1 MTIWDVRL
9 VHYSEVRGVR
19 ISEVEMY
26 GVLRLSAGGTQIFR
40 CREVVRS
47 SECPLL
53 EVPLY
58 INADTEALTANLYLP
73 SEQLLFLCHFIFSQL
88 T

>member
-1 MTIWDVRL
+1 M
-9 VHYSEVRGVR
+9 EC
-19 ISEVEMY
+19 M
-26 GVLRLSAGGTQIFR
+26 RLSAGDTQIVR

-58 INADTEALTANLYLP
+58 TIP
-73 SEQLLFLCHFIFSQL
+73 KHK
-88 T
+88 

>member
-1 MTIWDVRL
+1 M
-9 VHYSEVRGVR
+9 EC
-19 ISEVEMY
+19 M
-26 GVLRLSAGGTQIFR
+26 RLSSGDTQIVR

-58 INADTEALTANLYLP
+58 MYIQRSRGGSFFDSNVLG
-73 SEQLLFLCHFIFSQL
+73 LLKTLCL
-88 T
+88 

>member
-1 MTIWDVRL
+1 M
-9 VHYSEVRGVR
+9 EC
-19 ISEVEMY
+19 M
-26 GVLRLSAGGTQIFR
+26 RLSAGDTQIVR

-58 INADTEALTANLYLP
+58 YI
-73 SEQLLFLCHFIFSQL
+73 SIILFSF

>member
-1 MTIWDVRL
+1 M
-9 VHYSEVRGVR
+9 EC
-19 ISEVEMY
+19 M
-26 GVLRLSAGGTQIFR
+26 RLSAGGTQIVR

-58 INADTEALTANLYLP
+58 IRVYRTLSAYATSLRRQHSVNHAIT
-73 SEQLLFLCHFIFSQL
+73 
-88 T
+88 

>member
-1 MTIWDVRL
+1 M
-9 VHYSEVRGVR
+9 EC
-19 ISEVEMY
+19 M
-26 GVLRLSAGGTQIFR
+26 RLSAGDTQIFR

-58 INADTEALTANLYLP
+58 WLFHAITF
-73 SEQLLFLCHFIFSQL
+73 EQTKPTC
-88 T
+88 